1 MSDTYILSF
10 DPGKSSGIAL
20 GHLSSRSPYRMIRA
34 WQLEGGEKAITE
46 FVRENLWDQEYGFVC
61 YDNIGLDSRDVVTI
75 SEKFTPLQHK
85 GFNLTLDAVEPLVC
99 EGALRAF
106 GVMPRYPN
114 KRWRRPQDMYLYGG
128 NTLVEKKK
136 AGRKFLKDNGMYLT
150 GKSVGCKDAHDAQSA
165 IWHGISYAVKVLQ
178 HRPTFDM
185 VSDWLDKQD

>member
-1 MSDTYILSF
+1 MTDTYILSF
-10 DPGKSSGIAL
+10 DSGKSSGIAL
-20 GHLSSRSPYRMIRA
+20 GKVTDNSPYALIEA
-34 WQLEGGEKAITE
+34 WQLEGGVSRLTQW
-46 FVRENLWDQEYGFVC
+46 VRAYH
-61 YDNIGLDSRDVVTI
+61 DSGEDTWWVGRNPLEVTTVA
-75 SEKFTPLQHK
+75 EKFTPLQHSN
-85 GFNLTLDAVEPLVC
+85 FNLTMDAVEPLRC
-99 EGALRAF
+99 EGALVALD
-106 GVMPRYPN
+106 VMPDYPSPE
-114 KRWRRPQDMYLYGG
+114 WRRPQDMYLYGG